1 MKNFGK
7 LFAVAFVGATVA
19 TSCVD
24 EIKFGDSFME
34 KAPSVA
40 VTQDTIFGKA
50 EYARR
55 FLWNTY
61 SKLYYGLATNWND
74 VDGKMNT
81 GMFECLSDCYHSH
94 NSWDGL
100 NRHYYSGTYNASTED
115 NTSETKFGFTK
126 EEVWPAVRQAWL
138 FIENVDRVPDMEAD
152 EKERLKAEAKV
163 IIASRYFDAFRHFGG
178 LPIVKASFAAEN
190 EYDVPRGTVEETVN
204 FMTDLLDES
213 ASVLPWDLSEDGESN
228 WQGRFTSAAALG
240 LKCKILLFAASPLFN
255 DNEPYCTEAPQ
266 DAVTNLQVW
275 YGGYKSELWNQCLKA
290 CEDFFQ
296 ALEENGY
303 YELTQASG
311 TTCDD
316 YRTAFNKAYFLR
328 DNKELL
334 ISTRIIGKYN
344 WDWWYYW
351 GSWVPNGGYTP
362 TYEYMEMFPMA
373 DGTPF
378 DFNKT
383 VADNTVFFEENDYNR
398 PTRDPRLYETILVNG
413 AKWSGRS
420 VELWA
425 GGRENISSTTTET
438 GQYATGFGLYKF
450 FKEGSSSLAGN
461 YLEWPY
467 LRLAEVY
474 LIYAEALLKTGNFAK
489 AVDMVDIVR
498 ARVGL
503 KGLVESNP
511 GKNLLSDSDAL
522 MEEILRERAC
532 ELGLEDV
539 RFFDMIRNK
548 RADLFERKLHGLLIE
563 RADGGEGSWS
573 DKPENIRG
581 PFPTKFKYTKFE
593 ISNSARSWW
602 SGFNSKWYLSAFPV
616 SEVNKGYGL
625 VQNPGW

>member
-1 MKNFGK
+1 MKHLTKWFIT
-7 LFAVAFVGATVA
+7 AFVGAVTA

-24 EIKFGDSFME
+24 EIKFGDSFLE

-40 VTQDTIFGKA
+40 VTQDSIFGKA

-55 FLWNTY
+55 FLWTTY

-81 GMFECLSDCYHSH
+81 GMFECLSDCFHSH

-100 NRHYYSGTYNASTED
+100 NRHYYPGTYTAVTED
-115 NTSETKFGFTK
+115 NTSETRFSFTK
-126 EEVWPAVRQAWL
+126 EETWECIRAAWI
-138 FIENVDRVPDMEAD
+138 FIENVDRVPDMDEM

-163 IIASRYFDAFRHFGG
+163 IIASRYFDMFRHFGG
-178 LPIVKASFAAEN
+178 LPIVEQAFAAEN
-190 EYDVPRGTVEETVN
+190 DYQVPRGTVEETVN
-204 FMTDLLDES
+204 FMVKLLDEA
-213 ASVLPWDLSEDGESN
+213 ASVLPWDLTDDGESN
-228 WQGRFTSAAALG
+228 WQGRMTQASAMG

-255 DNEPYCTEAPQ
+255 DDEPYCTEPPQ
-266 DAVTNLQVW
+266 EAVTGHMVW
-275 YGGYKSELWNQCLKA
+275 YGGYKPELWQQCLKA
-290 CEDFFQ
+290 CEDFFDMLAQ
-296 ALEENGY
+296 KGH
-303 YELTQASG
+303 YELFQPTG

-316 YRTAFNKAYFLR
+316 YRAAFNTAYFTR
-328 DNKELL
+328 NNTELL

-351 GSWVPNGGYTP
+351 GDWVPNGGYTP
-362 TYEYMEMFPMA
+362 TLEYMEMFPMS

-378 DFNKT
+378 DFDKA
-383 VADNTVFFEENDYNR
+383 VAENNMFFEDNDYNK

-425 GGRENISSTTTET
+425 GGRENANSTTTET

-450 FKEGSSSLAGN
+450 YKEGKGSLAGN
-461 YLEWPY
+461 FLEWPY
-467 LRLAEVY
+467 LRLAEMY
-474 LIYAEALLKTGNFAK
+474 LIYAEALLKNNRIDDAIK
-489 AVDMVDIVR
+489 QVDIVR

-503 KGLVESNP
+503 KGLVASNP
-511 GKNLLSDSDAL
+511 GKDMRNTDNL
-522 MEEILRERAC
+522 MEAILNERAC

-548 RADLFERKLHGLLIE
+548 RADLFERPLHRLLIE
-563 RADGGEGSWS
+563 RADGGSGSWS
-573 DKPENIRG
+573 DKPEADRG
-581 PFPTKFKYTKFE
+581 DFPTRFKYTPFQ
-593 ISNSARSWW
+593 ISNAGRSWW
-602 SGFNSKWYLSAFPV
+602 NGFNPKWYLAAFPV
-616 SEVNKGYGL
+616 KEVNKGYGL

>member
-1 MKNFGK
+1 MKHLEKWFIM
-7 LFAVAFVGATVA
+7 AFVGVTTA

-24 EIKFGDSFME
+24 EIKFGDSFLE

-40 VTQDTIFGKA
+40 VTQDSIFGKA

-81 GMFECLSDCYHSH
+81 GMFECLSDCFHSH

-100 NRHYYSGTYNASTED
+100 NCHYYSGTYTAVTED
-115 NTSETKFGFTK
+115 NTSETRFGFTK
-126 EEVWPAVRQAWL
+126 EETWSAIRQAWI
-138 FIENVDRVPDMEAD
+138 FIENVNRVPDMDDA
-152 EKERLKAEAKV
+152 EKKRLMAEAKV
-163 IIASRYFDAFRHFGG
+163 IIASRYFDMFRHFGG
-178 LPIVKASFAAEN
+178 LPLVEQSFEAEN
-190 EYDVPRGTVEETVN
+190 EYEVPRATVEETVN
-204 FMTDLLDES
+204 FMVRLLDE
-213 ASVLPWDLSEDGESN
+213 AKGELPWDLTADGESN
-228 WQGRFTSAAALG
+228 WQGRMTQAAAMA

-266 DAVTNLQVW
+266 DAVTQHLVW
-275 YGGYKSELWNQCLKA
+275 YGGYKPELWTQCLDA
-290 CEDFFQ
+290 CEEFFTTLAQ
-296 ALEENGY
+296 KGH
-303 YELTQASG
+303 YELAQASG

-316 YRTAFNKAYFLR
+316 YRNAFNKAYFTR
-328 DNKELL
+328 DNTELL

-351 GSWVPNGGYTP
+351 GDWVPYGGYTP
-362 TYEYMEMFPMA
+362 TLEYMEMFPMS

-378 DFNKT
+378 NFDKAVAENKM
-383 VADNTVFFEENDYNR
+383 FFEENDYNK

-413 AKWSGRS
+413 AKWQGRA
-420 VELWA
+420 VELWT
-425 GGRENISSTTTET
+425 GGRENANSTATET
-438 GQYATGFGLYKF
+438 GVYATGFGLYKF
-450 FKEGSSSLAGN
+450 YKEGKNSLAGN

-467 LRLAEVY
+467 LRLAEMY
-474 LIYAEALLKTGNFAK
+474 LIYAEALLKNNNPSEAIK
-489 AVDMVDIVR
+489 QVDKVR

-503 KGLVESNP
+503 KGLIESNP
-511 GKNLLSDSDAL
+511 GKNMEDPNVL
-522 MEEILRERAC
+522 MEAILNERAC

-548 RADLFERKLHGLLIE
+548 RADLFTRPLHGLLIE
-563 RADGGEGSWS
+563 RADGGTGSWS
-573 DKPENIRG
+573 DKPAADRG
-581 PFPTKFKYTKFE
+581 PFPTKFKYTQFQ

-602 SGFNSKWYLSAFPV
+602 SNFNSKWYLAAFPV
-616 SEVNKGYGL
+616 NEVNKGYGL